1 MTVPV
6 RATLLALACF
16 VVFNANLRELGTYD
30 SQPPKFLA
38 REILLRHTL
47 TLDRT
52 IAELPP
58 LAQRPGFVKAPDG
71 HYRPAYSIVPAL
83 AAAVVGWPLVTLHL
97 IDLDGPL
104 SANLIAKLTASLL
117 ASLAVGLS
125 FLTARRYTSSD
136 LLAALVAIG
145 FGLGTNVWA
154 LASQTLWQHESV
166 LAGLALAVWA
176 LARPTASRSDAAAPS
191 PGGSALWLASFGLG
205 IAGWARPQTAVAIA
219 VLAVCLLVRRAPADA
234 NAHGAESP
242 RKNDAARGGPWGWG
256 GGVGQRAL
264 ALLPLVVCGAL
275 ALWLN
280 IRWFGHPLGAT
291 PILESLHSQ
300 VHAVPDSLSREP
312 VWGAIG
318 LLFSPSRGVVIF
330 SPIVAIALLS
340 LSRAWR
346 EGLAG
351 TLLWFWIATIG
362 QFVVYALYSVWWGG
376 HTYGPRYPIDLLPLL
391 VPLAAAGAV
400 TLVRTRVGAAFSAIA
415 LAWSIL
421 IAGTG
426 AWCYPADAW
435 NTDPNSVDQHHER
448 LWDWKDTQWMRC
460 WKRGASP
467 QNYSFLEP
475 DAFRAPATPAGR

>member
-1 MTVPV
+1 MTAPARRRAI
-6 RATLLALACF
+6 RATLIALACF
-16 VVFNANLRELGTYD
+16 VVFNLNLRELGTYD

-52 IAELPP
+52 VADLPP

-83 AAAVVGWPLVTLHL
+83 AAAVVGWPLVTLHI
-97 IDLDGPL
+97 IDLEGPL
-104 SANLIAKLTASLL
+104 SPSLIAKLTASLL

-166 LAGLALAVWA
+166 LAGFALAVWA
-176 LARPTASRSDAAAPS
+176 LARPEGSAAPRTS
-191 PGGSALWLASFGLG
+191 HLWLASAGLG

-219 VLAVCLLVRRAPADA
+219 VVALCLLMRRERHDGPA
-234 NAHGAESP
+234 
-242 RKNDAARGGPWGWG
+242 RR
-256 GGVGQRAL
+256 VI
-264 ALLPLVVCGAL
+264 ALLPLAICGAL

-280 IRWFGHPLGAT
+280 LRWFGHPLGAT
-291 PILESLHSQ
+291 PLLESLHPQ
-300 VHAVPDSLSREP
+300 THGVPDSFAREP
-312 VWGAIG
+312 WWGAMG

-330 SPIVAIALLS
+330 SPIVLIALLS
-340 LSRAWR
+340 LRRAWR
-346 EGLAG
+346 DGLRG
-351 TLLWFWIATIG
+351 TLLWFWIATVL
-362 QFVVYALYSVWWGG
+362 QFLVYALYSVWWGG

-391 VPLAAAGAV
+391 VPLAAAGVA
-400 TLVRTRVGAAFSAIA
+400 TLVRTRIGAAAGAIA

-421 IAGTG
+421 IAATG
-426 AWCYPADAW
+426 AWCYPADGW
-435 NTDPNSVDQHHER
+435 NTDPESVDQHHER
-448 LWDWKDTQWMRC
+448 LWDWKDPQWLRC

-467 QNYSFLEP
+467 QNFSFLEP
-475 DAFRAPATPAGR
+475 DAFRPPEPPAAR